1 MEKKRR
7 PSPCILLKT
16 GHKHLDPN
24 LQVDPVIPNPP
35 PPPTSRVTFTLG
47 ARGAGARGALGIVP
61 RDKGHAGDP
70 GKVQNPSRK
79 KTLHRQAAVSDG
91 GADPWFLV
99 RSRAAGVEDGEAR

>member
-1 MEKKRR
+1 MEKKKETISLHPAQDRTQASGPKPPGR
-7 PSPCILLKT
+7 PR
-16 GHKHLDPN
+16 HPN
-24 LQVDPVIPNPP
+24 
-35 PPPTSRVTFTLG
+35 PPTSRVTFTLG

>member
-1 MEKKRR
+1 MHPAQDRTQASGPKPPGR
-7 PSPCILLKT
+7 PRHPKS
-16 GHKHLDPN
+16 
-24 LQVDPVIPNPP
+24 
-35 PPPTSRVTFTLG
+35 PPTSRVTFTLG
-47 ARGAGARGALGIVP
+47 AREAGARGALGIVP